1 MGLPV
6 VLSIL
11 RPSLHDDLETIRD
24 NPARA
29 SGKREDI
36 KWNRTMERGEGQGQ
50 ETMAEAKREEWGEKE
65 IKEERTEEEEKKDE
79 KREEENDT
87 ENKENEEKKD
97 DEMRKEKEKKD
108 ELIKQRE
115 KQEKR
120 EKETH
125 LSPPDVAR
133 QGRHDGPLEEPK
145 PRGQA
150 APEEDLAPPDGGWG
164 WAVTVG
170 AFIIMVSRRWGLGG
184 QR

>member
-1 MGLPV
+1 
-6 VLSIL
+6 
-11 RPSLHDDLETIRD
+11 
-24 NPARA
+24 
-29 SGKREDI
+29 
-36 KWNRTMERGEGQGQ
+36 
-50 ETMAEAKREEWGEKE
+50 MAEAKREEWGEKE

-97 DEMRKEKEKKD
+97 DEKRKEKEKKD
-108 ELIKQRE
+108 ELI

-170 AFIIMVSRRWGLGG
+170 AFIIMVSRR
-184 QR
+184 